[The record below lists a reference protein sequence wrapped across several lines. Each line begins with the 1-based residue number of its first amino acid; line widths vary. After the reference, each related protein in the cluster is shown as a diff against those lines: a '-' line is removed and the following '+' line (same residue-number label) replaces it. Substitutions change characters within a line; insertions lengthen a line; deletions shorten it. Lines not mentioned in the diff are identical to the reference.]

1 MWRLV
6 GIDAPAA
13 DDAALDHLLSA
24 LPKYRDGQG
33 AWRRFPFFYTLL
45 ALSELD
51 HPNVREELRYARG
64 ACEQKLTRLKPGN
77 DVASRRIAVMERVL
91 NAAG

>member
-1 MWRLV
+1 VWRLA
-6 GIDAPAA
+6 GIDAPVA

-24 LPKYRDGQG
+24 LPQYRDGQG

-51 HPNVREELRYARG
+51 HPKVRDELRYARG
-64 ACEQKLTRLKPGN
+64 ACEQKLTRLKPSN
-77 DVASRRIAVMERVL
+77 DTALRRIAVMERVL
-91 NAAG
+91 DAAG

>member
-1 MWRLV
+1 M
-6 GIDAPAA
+6 A

-24 LPKYRDGQG
+24 LPKHRDGQG

-51 HPNVREELRYARG
+51 HPKVREELRYARG
-64 ACEQKLTRLKPGN
+64 ACEEKLTRLKPGD
-77 DVASRRIAVMERVL
+77 DVAMRRIAVIGRVL
-91 NAAG
+91 EAAS

>member
-1 MWRLV
+1 VWRLA
-6 GIDAPAA
+6 GIDAPVA

-24 LPKYRDGQG
+24 LPKHRDGQG

-51 HPNVREELRYARG
+51 HPKVRDALHYARG
-64 ACEQKLTRLKPGN
+64 ACEKKLTWLKPG
-77 DVASRRIAVMERVL
+77 DEVALRRVAVMEPVL
-91 NAAG
+91 EAAS